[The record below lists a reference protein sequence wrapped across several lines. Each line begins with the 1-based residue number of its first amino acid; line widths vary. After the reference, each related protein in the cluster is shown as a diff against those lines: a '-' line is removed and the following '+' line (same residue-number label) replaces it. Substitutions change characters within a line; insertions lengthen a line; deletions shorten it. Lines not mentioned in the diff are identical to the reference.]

1 MSGTD
6 SLFTLDDAAHSGC
19 PAVAGSAS
27 SVRRGDR
34 VFTPEWCARDMV
46 DHFKPTGRILEPFRG
61 GGVFTDIM
69 PTAEWCEL
77 DEGKDFFDWVAPVDW
92 IISNPPYSKT
102 RPCFMHARSL
112 ANDVVFL
119 VPLRNI
125 FSGHGFVVEL
135 HEAGG
140 LKEIR
145 CYGTGSRLG
154 FPMGN
159 AIGAI
164 HWRKGYAGE
173 TRFSFYPQNDQV
185 EARRK

>member
-1 MSGTD
+1 M
-6 SLFTLDDAAHSGC
+6 
-19 PAVAGSAS
+19 
-27 SVRRGDR
+27 
-34 VFTPEWCARDMV
+34 FTPEWCARDMV
-46 DHFKPTGRILEPFRG
+46 EHFKPTGRILEPFRG
-61 GGVFTDIM
+61 GGVFTDLM

-102 RPCFMHARSL
+102 RSCFMHARSL
-112 ANDVVFL
+112 ACDVVFL

-135 HEAGG
+135 HETGG

-164 HWRKGYAGE
+164 HWHKGYAGE
-173 TRFSFYPQNDQV
+173 TRFSFYQPIPG
-185 EARRK
+185 